1 MPYRTTA
8 LVRGMGGDIEREGY
22 RHGPF
27 FRWAVSP
34 GLWNIVDLST
44 GHTVIRL
51 ADYRSAL
58 RAAAR
63 LRRELD
69 GEKK

>member
-1 MPYRTTA
+1 MAYRTTA
-8 LVRGMGGDIEREGY
+8 TVRGMGADFEREGY
-22 RHGPF
+22 RHGSF

-44 GHTVIRL
+44 GHTVVRL

-58 RAAAR
+58 KAAAR
-63 LRRELD
+63 LRRES
-69 GEKK
+69 EEWP